1 MHKKSDD
8 VFVHAQE
15 DIPSLHV
22 GEARGSVECADVKA
36 GSTRLGELM
45 KNLVLIAVYGTCK
58 IM

>member
-1 MHKKSDD
+1 MYKKSDD

-15 DIPSLHV
+15 DIPSLRV
-22 GEARGSVECADVKA
+22 GEARGSVECAHVKA

-45 KNLVLIAVYGTCK
+45 KNHELIAVDVTCK